1 MYWRALGSTGFDGC
15 APNKLFNRYSEANR
29 SYALTVSHVL
39 IHKVKQSHNTLM
51 EAQGE
56 EKVYNFYS
64 FTTSALEVGE
74 WSASRPGR
82 TLPPGKG
89 PLDTHWTGGW
99 MGPEPVWTKSLEEKS
114 SCLCPGWNLDR
125 SVVQSVARHC
135 TDWATPAPVLRHITP
150 SEISVSLYLSE
161 IT

>member
-1 MYWRALGSTGFDGC
+1 MYWRALGSTGFDSC

-39 IHKVKQSHNTLM
+39 IYKVKQSHNTPM

-56 EKVYNFYS
+56 EKVQLLLIHDLGTRCGWVVS
-64 FTTSALEVGE
+64 VAPRPHFTPRE
-74 WSASRPGR
+74 R
-82 TLPPGKG
+82 TPWY
-89 PLDTHWTGGW
+89 PLDRRLGGPRA
-99 MGPEPVWTKSLEEKS
+99 GLDKEFRGKTILPLPRSLGRPVRSQTLYWLSYS
-114 SCLCPGWNLDR
+114 SSRTYTYCSQL
-125 SVVQSVARHC
+125 
-135 TDWATPAPVLRHITP
+135 TP